1 VHCAN
6 LVAQH
11 VAATHQFVCD
21 PIQLVQDLGA
31 LYNRS
36 VKFKK
41 LFSDCQMSL
50 TTDSPDKPLSKTK
63 RIKPL
68 CPTRWLCRVSAVS
81 SVLDQYGVVL
91 ASLEAYE
98 GEISNEAATKVRG
111 LLNQFRKSTTTLGLK
126 VAVSILSRLE
136 ELNKSLQSE
145 GATASGMI
153 AASECTVQE
162 LHRLRSDNQFN
173 AVFSE
178 VNQMVDV
185 HDLDTIVVP
194 RVR

>member
-1 VHCAN
+1 MNNHLLCFFHCSAHCAN

-68 CPTRWLCRVSAVS
+68 CPTRWLCRVSAIY

-91 ASLEAYE
+91 ASLESYE
-98 GEISNEAATKVRG
+98 SAISNEAATKVRG
-111 LLNQFRKSTTTLGLK
+111 LLNQFRKRHHRTWS
-126 VAVSILSRLE
+126 
-136 ELNKSLQSE
+136 QS
-145 GATASGMI
+145 SG
-153 AASECTVQE
+153 
-162 LHRLRSDNQFN
+162 
-173 AVFSE
+173 
-178 VNQMVDV
+178 VDFV
-185 HDLDTIVVP
+185 TP
-194 RVR
+194 